1 MKNKLIN
8 EALFNRESNSQIEL
22 LELFIDFAS
31 KFLGIKKPKIKLQ
44 FKHKGLTTTASYDN
58 KEIKVYAKERALV
71 DIMRSIAHEMVH
83 LLQDIEGRLD
93 SSEHD
98 KNNSAGSP
106 IENEANYKAGEIIR
120 RFGEEH
126 PEIYP

>member
-1 MKNKLIN
+1 MKSNLIN
-8 EALFNRESNSQIEL
+8 EALFRRDSKEQIEL

-31 KFLGIKKPKIKLQ
+31 KFLGLKKPKIILQ
-44 FKHKGLTTTASYDN
+44 FKHEGLTTTASYGN
-58 KEIKVYAKERALV
+58 NIIKVYAKERALV
-71 DIMRSIAHEMVH
+71 DIMRSAAHEMVH
-83 LLQDIEGRLD
+83 LLQDTEGRLD
-93 SSEHD
+93 SKNHD
-98 KNNSAGSP
+98 ANNTAGSP

>member
-1 MKNKLIN
+1 MKKKLIN
-8 EALFNRESNSQIEL
+8 EALFKKTSNEQIEL
-22 LELFIDFAS
+22 LELFIDFAA
-31 KFLGIKKPKIKLQ
+31 KVLGIKKPKVHLQ
-44 FKHKGLTTTASYDN
+44 FKHEGITTTASYGN
-58 KEIKVYAKERALV
+58 KVIKVYAKERAIV

-83 LLQDIEGRLD
+83 LLQDLEGRLNQ
-93 SSEHD
+93 SEHE

-120 RFGEEH
+120 KFGEEH

>member
-1 MKNKLIN
+1 MKKKLIN
-8 EALFNRESNSQIEL
+8 EALFSRDSKKQIDL

-31 KFLGIKKPKIKLQ
+31 KFLSIKKPKVTLQ
-44 FKHKGLTTTASYDN
+44 FKHEGLTTTASYGQY
-58 KEIKVYAKERALV
+58 KIKVYAKERAMV

-93 SSEHD
+93 SSEHNK
-98 KNNSAGSP
+98 KNAAGSP

-120 RFGEEH
+120 KFGEEH

>member
-1 MKNKLIN
+1 MKKKLIN
-8 EALFNRESNSQIEL
+8 EAIFDKTSKKQIKL

-31 KFLGIKKPKIKLQ
+31 KFLGLKKPKIILQ
-44 FKHKGLTTTASYDN
+44 FKHEGLTTTASYGN

-83 LLQDIEGRLD
+83 LLQDIEGRL
-93 SSEHD
+93 EQTNHD
-98 KNNSAGSP
+98 KDNAAGSP

-120 RFGEEH
+120 NFGEEH

>member
-1 MKNKLIN
+1 MKNKFLN
-8 EALFNRESNSQIEL
+8 EALFNKQSDSQIEL

-31 KFLGIKKPKIKLQ
+31 KFLGIKKPKVALQ
-44 FKHKGLTTTASYDN
+44 FKHEGLTTTASYGN
-58 KEIKVYAKERALV
+58 YKIKVYAKERALV

-83 LLQDIEGRLD
+83 LLQDLEGRLD
-93 SSEHD
+93 QSKHD
-98 KNNSAGSP
+98 ANNSAGSP

-120 RFGEEH
+120 KFGEEH

>member
-1 MKNKLIN
+1 MKNKIIS
-8 EALFNRESNSQIEL
+8 EAIFKKDSDSQIKL

-31 KFLGIKKPKIKLQ
+31 KFLGIKKPKVVLK
-44 FKHKGLTTTASYDN
+44 FKHEGLTTTAAYGNN
-58 KEIKVYAKERALV
+58 KIKVYAKERALV

-83 LLQDIEGRLD
+83 QKQDVDGRLD

-98 KNNSAGSP
+98 ANNTAGSP
-106 IENEANYKAGEIIR
+106 IENEANAVAGQIIR
-120 RFGEEH
+120 KFGEEH